1 MSSFSLYVIGYTVLL
16 AGLAYGAHLLNVP
29 RAWII
34 VGALVMIGLG
44 VMSAVTHTRRR
55 DPPAEPPSPPTS

>member
-1 MSSFSLYVIGYTVLL
+1 MSSFSLYVLGYAVLL

-29 RAWII
+29 RAWIL

-44 VMSAVTHTRRR
+44 VMSAVTHTKPK
-55 DPPAEPPSPPTS
+55 DPPQTPPQPDT